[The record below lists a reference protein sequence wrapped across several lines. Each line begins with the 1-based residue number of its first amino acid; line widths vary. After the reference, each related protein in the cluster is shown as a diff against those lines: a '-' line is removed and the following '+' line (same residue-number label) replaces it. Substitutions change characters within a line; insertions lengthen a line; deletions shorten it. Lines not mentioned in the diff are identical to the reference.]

1 MEFLSPGKVLL
12 HNTGDAFRMERGMT
26 KPMEPAPKFIQM
38 KGESDEMFLRRVNKK
53 TSQVLLKSQIED
65 KYGVW

>member
-1 MEFLSPGKVLL
+1 
-12 HNTGDAFRMERGMT
+12 MT

-53 TSQVLLKSQIED
+53 TNQVLLKSQIED